1 MKKKSQQGNMEKAR
15 QHGKSTATWKK
26 HRNMTKATQHVTS
39 TVTIY
44 NKHRTKNTKN
54 GPPRWRRMKRQ
65 QAWMHDGSNNEQA
78 PCLMGGACHS
88 KGMDAIHNMHHT
100 SLQRQLSFD

>member
-1 MKKKSQQGNMEKAR
+1 MEKAR

-44 NKHRTKNTKN
+44 KHCTKTTKN
-54 GPPRWRRMKRQ
+54 GPPRWGSMKRQ
-65 QAWMHDGSNNEQA
+65 QAWMHDGSNNDYQL
-78 PCLMGGACHS
+78 PMS
-88 KGMDAIHNMHHT
+88 KHHAYWGEHDIQIV
-100 SLQRQLSFD
+100 SKIEHVK